1 MVKKLGKYEIQAVL
15 GQGAM
20 GIVYR
25 AYDPGISRLVA
36 LKTLTGDFRT
46 NPELLRRFYREAQS
60 AGGLRHFN
68 VVTIYDLGEE
78 NGVPY
83 IAMEFLEGSDLEGV
97 IRKGKLQS
105 VNQVL
110 AICRQICDGLH
121 YAHERGIVHRD
132 VKPAN
137 VFVLPD
143 NTVKVVDFG
152 IAMVNSSTMTRAGMV
167 MGTVAYMSP
176 EQVQGKGLDGRSDQF
191 SVGIMLYEMLTGRKP
206 FEGGSI
212 PEIFIKI
219 MNQQPVPVRQLYP
232 FCPGPLEAILN
243 RCLQKNRDDRYA
255 GLNQT
260 AEDLRALE
268 GNLKRTFSLRE
279 AVVLQ
284 AEGAEELWV
293 RDLTEIRNLVESGA
307 ADRARSRLEDFERQW
322 RGQKPML
329 DAEIDNLK
337 ARLRSIADQ
346 GVIRQRL
353 EVIRALVEDKKYQ
366 QAEGMLN
373 KLDQDYPGTPEI
385 EAAQRELRE
394 ARRRSEKYHNLRSNI
409 SRVRLLLESENFDEA
424 VEILEQSLHYFP
436 EEKSLLE
443 FYKKTLE
450 RREAALK
457 KKYIQTVC
465 GSVSRLMGE
474 KNIESAFQMVVEALG
489 RYPEE
494 EVFQN
499 LYKNLMSRRKSAGV
513 RRSTNP

>member
-25 AYDPGISRLVA
+25 AYDPAINRLVA

-68 VVTIYDLGEE
+68 IVTIYDLGEE
-78 NGVPY
+78 NGVPF
-83 IAMEFLEGSDLEGV
+83 IAMEFLEGSDLEGL

-105 VNQVL
+105 LNQ
-110 AICRQICDGLH
+110 AASICRQICEGLH

-152 IAMVNSSTMTRAGMV
+152 IAMVSSSTMTLAGMV

-206 FEGGSI
+206 FEGASI
-212 PEIFIKI
+212 PEIFMKI
-219 MNQQPVPVRQLYP
+219 MNQQPVPVRQFYP

-255 GLNQT
+255 GLNQV
-260 AEDLRALE
+260 AEALRALE
-268 GNLKRTFSLRE
+268 GTLKRTFSLKE
-279 AVVLQ
+279 TVVLRS
-284 AEGAEELWV
+284 EGAEELWS
-293 RDLTEIRNLVESGA
+293 RDLGEIRGLIEERETARA
-307 ADRARSRLEDFERQW
+307 AARLGDFERHW
-322 RGQKPML
+322 RGHEPRL

-337 ARLRSIADQ
+337 GRLRGLVEQAS
-346 GVIRQRL
+346 VRQHL
-353 EVIRALVEDKKYQ
+353 EVIRSLIEDKKFE
-366 QAEGMLN
+366 QAEGMLS
-373 KLDQDYPGTPEI
+373 KLARDYPGTPEI
-385 EAAQRELRE
+385 GAAEQGLRE
-394 ARRRSEKYHNLRSNI
+394 ARRRSEKFHNLRSNI
-409 SRVRLLLESENFDEA
+409 ARVRLLLEAENFDEA

-436 EEKSLLE
+436 EEKTLLE

-450 RREAALK
+450 RREAAQK
-457 KKYIQTVC
+457 KKYIQAVC
-465 GSVSRLMGE
+465 GNVSRLLGE
-474 KNIESAFQMVVEALG
+474 KNVEAAIRLVEEGLG

-499 LYKNLMSRRKSAGV
+499 LYKN
-513 RRSTNP
+513 